1 MEMSDFNLGSLL
13 LTEGGYLPCSSLISS
28 ADGFTLGEN
37 RVKFIPVIFRQ
48 QIWRQSG
55 KGCFSQMLM
64 CVKKLKQAGILNYP
78 HTRLYLF

>member
-1 MEMSDFNLGSLL
+1 MEMSDFNLSSLL
-13 LTEGGYLPCSSLISS
+13 LTEGTICHAHHLLAVPMASHLKK
-28 ADGFTLGEN
+28 T
-37 RVKFIPVIFRQ
+37 VKFIAVIFRQ

-64 CVKKLKQAGILNYP
+64 CIQKLKQAGILNYP